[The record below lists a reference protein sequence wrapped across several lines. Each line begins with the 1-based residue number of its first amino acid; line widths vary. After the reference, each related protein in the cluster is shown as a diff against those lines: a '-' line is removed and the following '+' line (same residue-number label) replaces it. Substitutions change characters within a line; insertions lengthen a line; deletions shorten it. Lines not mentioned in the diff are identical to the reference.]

1 MALFLEHFPQTEEG
15 KKLSDIIAKEI
26 LDNCRLVYRKDEES
40 DGYLFKS
47 QWNPNESYGE
57 DDIILPVQ
65 SVFKQMI
72 EITQTINFA
81 NVIGSTG
88 DKAIGDDGKV
98 RSSWLALLR
107 EKYAEWNKTHGTNY
121 KADQCC
127 TDGCFYRGGEND
139 VNDTSKTCNSTS
151 MVGGHVILNTDTPRE
166 VPKGWDVY
174 LLPICSSHNISRI
187 NTTRCPNPKTGTDY
201 YMKNNAPVLAMRM
214 QNYQPRKMV
223 ELHLQSVG
231 IENVKRL

>member
-47 QWNPNESYGE
+47 QWNPNENYDE

-88 DKAIGDDGKV
+88 DKPIGDDGKV

-151 MVGGHVILNTDTPRE
+151 MVGGHVILNTDTSKE
-166 VPKGWDVY
+166 VTKGWDVD
-174 LLPICSSHNISRI
+174 LLPRYAAITTNRI
-187 NTTRCPNPKTGTDY
+187 
-201 YMKNNAPVLAMRM
+201 
-214 QNYQPRKMV
+214 
-223 ELHLQSVG
+223 
-231 IENVKRL
+231 

>member
-1 MALFLEHFPQTEEG
+1 M
-15 KKLSDIIAKEI
+15 
-26 LDNCRLVYRKDEES
+26 
-40 DGYLFKS
+40 FKS
-47 QWNPNESYGE
+47 QWNPNENYDE

-88 DKAIGDDGKV
+88 DKPIGDDCKV

-127 TDGCFYRGGEND
+127 TDGCFYRGGEKD
-139 VNDTSKTCNSTS
+139 VNDTSKQCIRTNS
-151 MVGGHVILNTDTPRE
+151 MVGGHVILYTDTPRE
-166 VPKGWDVY
+166 VPKGWDVD
-174 LLPICSSHNISRI
+174 LLPRKCEETVKAEPPTDTPKNRISTSGKTPFVGLSGISSDGTSAQ
-187 NTTRCPNPKTGTDY
+187 TFPRC
-201 YMKNNAPVLAMRM
+201 LF
-214 QNYQPRKMV
+214 
-223 ELHLQSVG
+223 L
-231 IENVKRL
+231 